1 MGAMRS
7 IDVGSA
13 LAVSVFRVG
22 SGLIVGK
29 LGPRPT
35 EPVTLWDFEG
45 CPYSQIVREALT
57 ELDLEAHVLPC
68 PIRGKRYRA
77 DLRARGGGVPFLV
90 DPGDGSAL
98 YGAPVIVRHLF
109 ARYGAGKAPARLLVP
124 PHVTPL
130 AAATSWLRGRW
141 LGRYARPS
149 RKPDRP
155 LELWSF
161 EASPYCRIAREAL
174 TSLEIPYLLHNV
186 GKRSPSRPAF
196 VARSG
201 KMQVPYLV
209 DPNTGQSM
217 FESAEI
223 VAYLERTY
231 GA

>member
-1 MGAMRS
+1 M
-7 IDVGSA
+7 
-13 LAVSVFRVG
+13 
-22 SGLIVGK
+22 
-29 LGPRPT
+29 
-35 EPVTLWDFEG
+35 
-45 CPYSQIVREALT
+45 
-57 ELDLEAHVLPC
+57 
-68 PIRGKRYRA
+68 
-77 DLRARGGGVPFLV
+77 V

-217 FESAEI
+217 FESADI
-223 VAYLERTY
+223 VVRSPRVGVELVLGVEGVRSDHAKVDVVALVERVGTDRAHER
-231 GA
+231 GACLLARLPAERLSRERIA